1 MLIKKIKYC
10 PKNIYGKIYMLSCSL
25 FPSSPLSEVPAIM
38 HVSTIKLNLALL
50 KNSVLGSLEGTA
62 IVGLLAR
69 SNGQAKLT

>member
-1 MLIKKIKYC
+1 MLIKKLSIAL
-10 PKNIYGKIYMLSCSL
+10 KILWKKMLSCSL
-25 FPSSPLSEVPAIM
+25 FTLSPLSEVPAIM
-38 HVSTIKLNLALL
+38 HVSSIKLNLALL